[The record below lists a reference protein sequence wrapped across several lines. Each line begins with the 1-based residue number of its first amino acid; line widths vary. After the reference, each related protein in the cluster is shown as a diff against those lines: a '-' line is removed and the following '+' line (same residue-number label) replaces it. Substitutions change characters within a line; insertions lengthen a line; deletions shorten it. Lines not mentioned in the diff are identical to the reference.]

1 MRTEAVHTHLYS
13 CMLWESRGFSDFDLM
28 QGAGDRMERMLLKN
42 NVDDGDSGI
51 HDAVYLRL
59 YTMPH
64 SKCFALIIPFMLTM
78 IQLGGIIICI
88 SIPPVKAW
96 IQTG

>member
-1 MRTEAVHTHLYS
+1 MRTEAVHTCLYS

-28 QGAGDRMERMLLKN
+28 QGPGDGMERMLLKN
-42 NVDDGDSGI
+42 NVDDDDSGVN
-51 HDAVYLRL
+51 DAIYLRL

-64 SKCFALIIPFMLTM
+64 SKCFALIIPFTLKM
-78 IQLGGIIICI
+78 IQRGGIIICI